1 MHPLSLNETRVLGA
15 LIEKE
20 HTTPDQYPL
29 SLNALTLACN
39 QKSNRDPVLNL
50 SEIDVQDSID
60 TLIKKGL
67 ISEVA
72 FGSRVKKYRQ
82 RFGNTEFSEF
92 SFSKKELAILCILF
106 LRGPQTPGELRTRT
120 NRLCEF
126 SDVNDVD
133 NTLKD
138 FIERT
143 GDNCLMQLPREPGK
157 RESRYAHL
165 FSGDDFSAYVHT
177 PANSDHNTSTNASH
191 TANHDERLNVLEQE
205 VSQLKEDLTLL
216 KQAWDD
222 LNS

>member
-1 MHPLSLNETRVLGA
+1 MHPLSLNETRVLGV

-39 QKSNRDPVLNL
+39 QKSNRDPVLSL
-50 SEIDVQDSID
+50 SESEVQDNVDS
-60 TLIKKGL
+60 LIKKGL

-133 NTLKD
+133 ETLKA

-143 GDNCLMQLPREPGK
+143 GDNCLTQLPREPGK

-165 FSGDDFSAYVHT
+165 FSGDDFSAYMQT
-177 PANSDHNTSTNASH
+177 PKNDTHNAPTSASH
-191 TANHDERLNVLEQE
+191 TIHHDERLCVLEQE
-205 VSQLKEDLTLL
+205 VQQLKEDLNLL